1 MRDSFSRRRFLQ
13 STSAAGSLGVLGAS
27 WLNQVPAVTA
37 EETKPDPKSV
47 VFTADIEPTVQL
59 LENTQRD
66 KLLEE
71 VAGRI
76 RKGKLNYQQVVTAL
90 QLAGIRNVQP
100 RPSVGFKFHAVLVVN
115 SAHLA
120 SLASADED
128 RWLPIF
134 WALDAFKESQAK
146 DVSEGNWTMPAVATG
161 KLPAPHEARE
171 QLTHALEKWD
181 AEQADVAAA
190 ILARTASAGDI
201 FELLCRYGARDFRA
215 IGHKIIYVANAFRA
229 LQVMGWQHAEPVIR
243 SLAYAILNH
252 QGEDNPANNDYAADR
267 PYKENQKRIKAIRN
281 DWQDGK
287 VDAGATKELL
297 VTLRT
302 SSAAD
307 ACEAVVQ
314 MLNQGVAPQSIWD
327 GMLVGGGELLMR
339 QPGIVGL
346 HTLTTSNAIHY
357 AYQNVQQDE
366 TRRLLLL
373 QNAAFLTMFR
383 DAMEKRGK
391 VSDAEVLK
399 LEPADKAS
407 VSLDEIFADVS
418 GNRDAAARA
427 TLAYAK
433 TEENADEF
441 IRRARLLVF
450 LKGRDSH
457 DYKFSSAVLEDY
469 RHLSPEWRDRFL
481 ATSVYNLRGS
491 KANDNELVARTRQ
504 AFSA

>member
-1 MRDSFSRRRFLQ
+1 MRAPLNRRRFLQ
-13 STSAAGSLGVLGAS
+13 SASAAGSLGLLGNQ
-27 WLNQVPAVTA
+27 WLGQVPSLTA

-59 LENTQRD
+59 LENASRD

-71 VAGRI
+71 VASRI
-76 RKGKLNYQQVVTAL
+76 RQGKLNYQQVVTAL

-100 RPSVGFKFHAVLVVN
+100 RPSVGFKFHSVLVVN

-120 SLASADED
+120 SLASADEH

-134 WALDAFKESQAK
+134 WALDAFKDAQAK
-146 DVSEGNWTMPAVATG
+146 DVSEGNWTMPAVKND
-161 KLPAPHEARE
+161 KLPAANEAQQE
-171 QLTHALEKWD
+171 LTAALDQWD
-181 AEQADVAAA
+181 EERADTAAA
-190 ILARTASAGDI
+190 VFARTAGSNEI
-201 FELLCRYGARDFRA
+201 FEVLCRYGARDFRA

-252 QGEDNPANNDYAADR
+252 QGEGNPADNDFAADR
-267 PYKENQKRIKAIRN
+267 PYRENQQRVKAIRA
-281 DWQDGK
+281 DWQAGK

-297 VTLRT
+297 ASLRKANA
-302 SSAAD
+302 SEI
-307 ACEAVVQ
+307 CENVVQ

-327 GMLVGGGELLMR
+327 GMLVGAGELLMR

-346 HTLTTSNAIHY
+346 HTLTTSNAVHY
-357 AYQNVQQDE
+357 AYQTAQLDE
-366 TRRLLLL
+366 TRRLMLL

-383 DAMEKRGK
+383 DAMHNRGK
-391 VSDAEVLK
+391 VSDADILK
-399 LEPADKAS
+399 LEPAEAGS
-407 VSLDEIFADVS
+407 VSLDEIFSNVS
-418 GNRDAAARA
+418 GNRDAAARGA
-427 TLAYAK
+427 LAYAQ
-433 TEENADEF
+433 NAQQADDF

-457 DYKFSSAVLEDY
+457 DYKFSSAVLEDF
-469 RHLSPEWRDRFL
+469 RNLSPEWRDRFL

-491 KANDNELVARTRQ
+491 KAKDNDLVERTRQ

>member
-1 MRDSFSRRRFLQ
+1 MRDSFSRRTFLQ
-13 STSAAGSLGVLGAS
+13 SATAAGSIGALGTS
-27 WLNQVPAVTA
+27 WLQNVPTVSA

-59 LENTQRD
+59 LENTAQN
-66 KLLEE
+66 KVLEE
-71 VAGRI
+71 VASRI
-76 RKGKLNYQQVVTAL
+76 RQGKLSYQQVVTAL

-120 SLASADED
+120 SLASADEH

-134 WALDAFKESQAK
+134 WAIDAFKESQAK
-146 DVSEGNWTMPAVATG
+146 DVSEGNWTMPAVRAG
-161 KLPAPHEARE
+161 KLPAAHEARA
-171 QLTHALEKWD
+171 QLVTALDKWD
-181 AEQADVAAA
+181 EEQADVAAA
-190 ILARTASAGDI
+190 ILSRTGSAGEI
-201 FELLCRYGARDFRA
+201 FELLCRYAARDFRA

-229 LQVMGWQHAEPVIR
+229 LQVMGWQHAEPVVR

-252 QGEDNPANNDYAADR
+252 QGEDNPANNDFAADR
-267 PYKENQKRIKAIRN
+267 PFKENQQRIKAIRA

-297 VTLRT
+297 AALRT
-302 SSAAD
+302 ASHGEICD
-307 ACEAVVQ
+307 AVVQ
-314 MLNQGVAPQSIWD
+314 MLNQGVSPQSIWD

-346 HTLTTSNAIHY
+346 HTLTTGNAIHY
-357 AYQNVQQDE
+357 AYQNAQQDE

-383 DAMEKRGK
+383 DAMVKRGK
-391 VSDAEVLK
+391 ISDADVLK
-399 LEPADKAS
+399 LEPAEKGSA
-407 VSLDEIFADVS
+407 SLDEIFANVS
-418 GNRDAAARA
+418 GDRDAAARA
-427 TLAYAK
+427 TLAYAQN
-433 TEENADEF
+433 EEHADDF

-469 RHLSPEWRDRFL
+469 RHLSPAWRDRFL

-491 KANDNELVARTRQ
+491 KQKDNELVERTRQ